1 MRTILPL
8 TDIFE
13 RENDYVLISDVPGA
27 KKEGLTIDVDKNI
40 LTFKAEVDLNGKK
53 TIYKEFEDKFVY
65 ERSLRLGNDINKD
78 KIKAKLE
85 NGVLAIVLPKSEEAK
100 PKKIKIE

>member
-27 KKEGLTIDVDKNI
+27 KKEGLTIDVDK
-40 LTFKAEVDLNGKK
+40 T
-53 TIYKEFEDKFVY
+53 Y
-65 ERSLRLGNDINKD
+65 
-78 KIKAKLE
+78 
-85 NGVLAIVLPKSEEAK
+85 
-100 PKKIKIE
+100 